1 MATKTDDVR
10 RLLLARAAA
19 ALEAG
24 VGGGTLLYGPPG
36 CGKTMLARALGLEL
50 AVHTEWLPPTASS
63 HAELAAALQ
72 AARAAAPCVLV
83 MDELQSLAPAAVAAG
98 STEERTALQLADGVQ
113 ALRGARVFVLGV
125 CRAPHDVH
133 VALRR
138 GGRLH
143 HQLAIHAPD
152 PTERYAILLQHAAG
166 MLRRGA
172 AAGAAVI

>member
-63 HAELAAALQ
+63 HAELAAALATIDTASGQ
-72 AARAAAPCVLV
+72 TLSLGSACGDADDLFLV
-83 MDELQSLAPAAVAAG
+83 RDHILLVCGAG
-98 STEERTALQLADGVQ
+98 HVDVIGADGQ
-113 ALRGARVFVLGV
+113 SAWAQTAGGARTDDGGGGCGGGGGGCQQQEPGKFPWPSVEGGGV
-125 CRAPHDVH
+125 
-133 VALRR
+133 
-138 GGRLH
+138 
-143 HQLAIHAPD
+143 
-152 PTERYAILLQHAAG
+152 
-166 MLRRGA
+166 
-172 AAGAAVI
+172 